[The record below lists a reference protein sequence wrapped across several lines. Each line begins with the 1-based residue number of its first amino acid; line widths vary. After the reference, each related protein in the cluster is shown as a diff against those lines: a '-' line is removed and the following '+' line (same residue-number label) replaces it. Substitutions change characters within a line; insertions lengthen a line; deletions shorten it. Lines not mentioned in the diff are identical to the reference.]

1 MKQYAELKD
10 ETNLKTDSISF
21 LIGLLVVGVI
31 IILTVV
37 PLYKNAYYD
46 EIDPDLLQ
54 INLDETIDKVG
65 LTKT

>member
-31 IILTVV
+31 FILTVV
-37 PLYKNAYYD
+37 PWYKNAYYE
-46 EIDPDLLQ
+46 EIDPDLL
-54 INLDETIDKVG
+54 
-65 LTKT
+65 